1 MRQRKV
7 KNLDEK
13 LGALAEYI
21 VANPEENKGKWRE
34 FFGNNK
40 PIYVE
45 IGCGKGQFISK
56 LARENRVGNYI
67 AIEGQ
72 DSVALRAAEKAKA
85 LTEET
90 DIDNLVV
97 VIKFVNDLTE
107 LFDNG
112 EIDGIYLN
120 FSDPW
125 PKDRHDKRRLTHRE
139 RIQSYIKVLK
149 QGGFID
155 VKTDNNDLFEFTL
168 EEFAALELPYSAW
181 TPDLHGHAAHYRQI
195 SPMLLGP
202 NEHHILKAA
211 DTTTEYEDKFME
223 QGLPINYVK
232 VEKLW

>member
-13 LGALAEYI
+13 LGALSDYI
-21 VANPEENKGKWRE
+21 VENPEENKGKWRE

-56 LARENRVGNYI
+56 LAKENRVCNYI

-97 VIKFVNDLTE
+97 ICKFVNDIEE
-107 LFDNG
+107 LFEKG
-112 EIDGIYLN
+112 EVDGIYLN

-125 PKDRHDKRRLTHRE
+125 PKDRHEKRRLTHRD
-139 RIQSYIKVLK
+139 RIKGYIKVLK

-155 VKTDNNDLFEFTL
+155 VKTDNQELFEFTL
-168 EEFAALELPYSAW
+168 EEFAALELPYSSY
-181 TPDLHGHAAHYRQI
+181 TNDLHGHAAHYRTI

-211 DTTTEYEDKFME
+211 EATTEYEDKFME
-223 QGLPINYVK
+223 QGININYLK

>member
-13 LGALAEYI
+13 LGALADYI

-56 LARENRVGNYI
+56 LAKENRVGNYI

-72 DSVALRAAEKAKA
+72 DSVALRAAEKAKD

-97 VIKFVNDLTE
+97 MIKFVNDLTE
-107 LFDNG
+107 LFENG

-125 PKDRHDKRRLTHRE
+125 PKDRHDKRRLTHRD
-139 RIQSYIKVLK
+139 RIASYIKVLK

-155 VKTDNNDLFEFTL
+155 IKTDNNELFEFTL
-168 EEFAALELPYSAW
+168 GEFEALELPFSAW
-181 TPDLHGHAAHYRQI
+181 TPDLHGHAAHYRTI

-211 DTTTEYEDKFME
+211 EATTEYEDKFME
-223 QGLPINYVK
+223 QGLPINYLK